1 MALTEGI
8 IVLALGLG
16 NATGVA
22 LFTDHNFT
30 PIYVLSLIIAI
41 ISLAM
46 TVFLYFDDDPIYS
59 PKVAIKIQIIS
70 IFLV

>member
-1 MALTEGI
+1 MALTDGI

-22 LFTDHNFT
+22 LFNDHNFT

-46 TVFLYFDDDPIYS
+46 TSFLYFDDDPIYA
-59 PKVAIKIQIIS
+59 PKVTKN
-70 IFLV
+70 